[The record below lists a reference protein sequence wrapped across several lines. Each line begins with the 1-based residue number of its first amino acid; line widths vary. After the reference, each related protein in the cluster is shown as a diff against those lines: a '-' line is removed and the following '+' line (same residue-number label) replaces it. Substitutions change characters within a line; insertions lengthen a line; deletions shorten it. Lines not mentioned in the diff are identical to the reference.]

1 MLFIYSGKIEYK
13 QKENTLYSVYIIL
26 ANSRKIVQRF
36 GYLFHLDDCLF
47 TDKLK
52 MVRMYILGIILDK
65 RILVIF
71 GKIIALRL

>member
-36 GYLFHLDDCLF
+36 GYLFHLDDVYSGHH
-47 TDKLK
+47 KLK
-52 MVRMYILGIILDK
+52 MVRIIYLALYQ
-65 RILVIF
+65 INGFEALNF
-71 GKIIALRL
+71 GDFW